1 MSTRMR
7 RQAPG
12 FTLVELLVAVT
23 VGMALVLA
31 ATTMLIRH
39 ESGRRSLTSINDVS
53 VGGAYISF
61 VLDRT
66 IRSAGSGFRRGW
78 KAGYGCQLLVSRNNT
93 TVLPRSNAFPPPFAG
108 LPQAQR
114 LAPVIVYA
122 GQGSGGSD
130 VLSVATG
137 SSGLGESP
145 LRVLPNSA
153 ASNQLRVPAT
163 VGMRAGDLVLVMQDG
178 VNCMLEQLQS
188 GFAGGADQLV
198 SFGGTYASGSI
209 NSVSL
214 ASMGTTSTAWV
225 TPIGNVAGNQ
235 PAFQFLGIGDNNT
248 LQSYD
253 VMRLDGTDA
262 PVPLADGVVDLR
274 ALYGIEGAT
283 PGVIGSWVDPSVA
296 PYDSA
301 SLNAGTAAAQANLAK
316 ILAVRVGLV
325 LCNSQP
331 EKTAVSPATL
341 TLFADLGSP
350 LSRSHTLSSSD
361 QLMRWRTVEFTVPL
375 RNAMIQ

>member
-1 MSTRMR
+1 
-7 RQAPG
+7 
-12 FTLVELLVAVT
+12 
-23 VGMALVLA
+23 
-31 ATTMLIRH
+31 
-39 ESGRRSLTSINDVS
+39 
-53 VGGAYISF
+53 
-61 VLDRT
+61 
-66 IRSAGSGFRRGW
+66 
-78 KAGYGCQLLVSRNNT
+78 
-93 TVLPRSNAFPPPFAG
+93 
-108 LPQAQR
+108 
-114 LAPVIVYA
+114 
-122 GQGSGGSD
+122 
-130 VLSVATG
+130 VATG
-137 SSGLGESP
+137 SSGLGEAP

-178 VNCMLEQLQS
+178 VSCMLEQLQA

-235 PAFQFLGIGDNNT
+235 PAFQFLGVGDNNT

-253 VMRLDGTDA
+253 VLLLDGNDRS
-262 PVPLADGVVDLR
+262 VPLADGVVDLR

-341 TLFADLGSP
+341 TLFADLASP
-350 LSRSHTLSSSD
+350 LSRSRTLSSSD